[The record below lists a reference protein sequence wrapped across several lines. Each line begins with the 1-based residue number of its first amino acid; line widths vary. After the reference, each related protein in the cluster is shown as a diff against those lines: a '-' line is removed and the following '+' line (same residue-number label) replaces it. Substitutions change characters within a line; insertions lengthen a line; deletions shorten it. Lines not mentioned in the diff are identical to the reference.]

1 MPLAGFSNKT
11 VPLYTIFLK
20 KQTIEEQAA
29 AMRLYFMAARKNK
42 GRTREGEGEWRAKA
56 RGSGAG
62 NAKNVREK
70 RQEVRF
76 KAARRERGGRKSGGE
91 RNEI

>member
-1 MPLAGFSNKT
+1 
-11 VPLYTIFLK
+11 
-20 KQTIEEQAA
+20 
-29 AMRLYFMAARKNK
+29 MRLYFMAARKNK
-42 GRTREGEGEWRAKA
+42 GRTREGEGGAAREDEGERRGRT

>member
-42 GRTREGEGEWRAKA
+42 GRAREGEGGAAREDEGERRGKCEKCARKTA
-56 RGSGAG
+56 RGA
-62 NAKNVREK
+62 V
-70 RQEVRF
+70 
-76 KAARRERGGRKSGGE
+76 
-91 RNEI
+91 